1 MTGLPRNSSIG
12 DAKTRRSRRQGMMLA
27 ASASVLALLAHMPAR
42 AAITV
47 QNGDTLNL
55 NGATQNTDTLELI
68 DGSVVNGTLNASSAF
83 NVRNG
88 TISAFLAGLGEL
100 TKTTSGV
107 VTLSSANSYSGT
119 SNLFAGTL
127 QLLSSA
133 ALGTGR
139 IRTTFGVLDLS
150 TGLNV
155 FNEIELRNT
164 GLAINV
170 DAGTATWG
178 GIISQETGVF
188 GFEKT
193 GAGNLRLTGANTF
206 TGPATVSAGELTIAG
221 TGVFQSDTELVNGA
235 FLTFVKTEGYTYN
248 GVISGTGR
256 VSATNGPLTL
266 TAAQTLTNS
275 TFTVNPGAGLLL
287 QPAATLGGGTNTVEL
302 RGGPGALT
310 PALLDLGGTTQSIQ
324 RLDVSNVH
332 NLVENGALIVSDEIA
347 ISAGT
352 ISANLAG
359 TAGLTKDSSNNT
371 VTLSGENAYTG
382 ATVING
388 GILIAQGG
396 SAIGDTSDVTIALD
410 GTLQIDFSETIGALS
425 GAGAV
430 NLQGNVLTTGRD
442 GVNSS
447 FSGLLAG
454 TGALV
459 KTGTGSLTLTGVNT
473 FEGGT
478 TLEGGTLRVEDSL
491 ALGGGQ
497 IVTSGASVLDYADGI
512 NLANPITLD
521 TNFTQFQVLAGSATQ
536 SGVIS
541 QDASDRPLEKTG
553 AGTLIFTAA
562 NTYSGLTTVSA
573 GTLRLTGSGRA
584 GNEGSSVTVESGA
597 TFDLTDTT
605 QTLTALT
612 LNGNAIVTGEVF
624 GDFPNAFLNVDT
636 VTATTASGE
645 TAALDVAF
653 ASGGTVTKN
662 GLGTLRIGGFPN
674 FGFTG
679 TVEHNAGT
687 LQLIWGDALG
697 SGTVNMNGDTILS
710 LNNGTGNGQ
719 NFSNQINLT
728 AAGAKIDVAEN
739 ISVQHGEI
747 FGAFGFE
754 KTGFGLLGIA
764 APMSFTGLT
773 KITEGGVQLREG
785 LTGVYGS
792 LTGPIEIGGAGY
804 LNLLRQDTALD
815 LTQTIS
821 GAGGIGTDG
830 IFDFGSGTVIAGKWT
845 LSGNNTYSGGTTVSA
860 GTLRAGSATAFGT
873 GFLNTNNSPINAP
886 DSIATISLNGFDISA
901 SALLGNGVFDLGGNT
916 LTVTGS
922 TGFVNGASFTAGNLT
937 VAGGASQSFGG
948 VDLSSV
954 VTLTVDGTVGL
965 ELTGNVAPQAIV
977 IGTNG
982 RLDLEF
988 LDQAEYVANAISGAG
1003 EIFLDDSRLTLG
1015 TGGIDVTLAS
1025 LVSGTGGS
1033 LKKTGAG
1040 ILTLSGTNTFDG
1052 GIELAQGTLRLASN
1066 GAAGLGPITTTGSVI
1081 DYAAGI
1087 NNPAP
1092 IVINSD
1098 TTQLQVLN
1106 GIATQS
1112 GVISESGGS
1121 RPLEKIGTGNL
1132 ILTAANAYT
1141 GLTTVTNGR
1150 LQLGPGGSIL
1160 GNVFVGPSGNAW
1172 FDFEQTANYTYNG
1185 ILSGGQVGITATGA
1199 TIEWTGANTHSYTG
1213 IGDGTLL
1220 LSGAGTL
1227 GATNAEVGLSG
1238 GTSAV
1243 LDLGGTTQTIGTLN
1257 TFAGWTQSVVN
1268 GTLNVNSLMRLEEGL
1283 FSANLGGTGSLIK
1296 NTGAAT
1302 ILSGTNTFTGPTFV
1316 NGGTLVL
1323 QGGAALA
1330 DTNAVTVNAGGTLQ
1344 LDADETAGLL
1354 NNSGDVARGAN
1365 QLTLNGPL
1373 TNSGDTT
1380 GTDRIL
1386 VVAQGAGDGITNSG
1400 RVETTGARTTIP
1412 VTALEISMPGDWV
1425 GDIVNQASGE
1435 IEAIDWAILINN
1447 LMPSQTPAPT
1457 VNFNGTF
1464 TNDGT
1469 ISGSFGAWVNEWNG
1483 DWVNNGTMSYRSQAG
1498 SCGSLCVGTVAIL
1511 NVLEFNGDIV
1521 NTGTMQVVDQ
1531 LAGGFGA
1538 ALNVGSGS
1546 GPWFIPNATIING
1559 DLRNSGTMDGSGGDG
1574 NAGWLLAF
1582 DQWNGQIL
1590 NETSGLVAGPVNNQ
1604 AIGMSGNRLRDGF
1617 VNRGTITGL
1626 SFMDIGSID
1635 ALFENSGTMAAL
1647 GGAAPLS
1654 NAALDLRVGTLHS
1667 FTNTASGSITD
1678 QAGTAFWLRVDNV
1691 DYSVRNEGLIEAF
1704 GAGGVAMQI
1713 SNRTGGGT
1721 FAGNLMNLGT
1731 MRATDGGTALLVQ
1744 RSTGLGIY
1752 NLGTLEGATAL
1763 NLDTNVGFEFTNLGT
1778 LTGNVDAQ
1786 NGGADILRFAGGS
1799 LSGNL
1804 LTDATDI
1811 LSVEGGNWN
1820 FGTQTLAHFRLWV
1833 GNLTGGVISSN
1844 NILLYNGSVAGV
1856 LDGSNGIVKSGT
1868 GTVTISGAN
1877 TYTGETTILNGTLVV
1892 QGGSA
1897 IDDFGAVDVAS
1908 GAILQLDSSETVGSV
1923 SGNGLLALG
1932 GSSLTTGGDNLPT
1945 VFGGTTTGSTD
1956 SQLIKTGTGLLTLE
1970 NDLGHLGQTVI
1981 NGGEINFNSIAAGS
1995 FVVNAGGRLSGTH
2008 TISGNLTLASGGT
2021 LAPGNSPGTT
2031 TVLGDFTGGGIL
2043 EVEVQFDNA
2052 GAPVNGVTHDFLNIA
2067 GNVLG
2072 SPTTVSLLSFP
2083 PSLEPAA
2090 TTGNGIEI
2098 VRVGGAVD
2106 ADDFTMTSYL
2116 FGDYFYDLQFI
2127 AATTNSFYL
2136 QSTLATP
2143 GCAVTTGNDACFI
2156 DEAANILGTAIDALA
2171 GNDTLQLTGAEDFTF
2186 DVARIGTT
2194 YTNFEVFQKAD
2205 TNTVTLAGVAGFNT
2219 LGFDVQNGT
2228 LIAGTNQL
2236 GSQGAV
2242 RLFTP
2247 GILQVVSNL
2256 QTGSLEGSGTLDV
2269 QAGEFQTGNSNASTT
2284 FSGSITGAGDFQK
2297 TGTGTLTLSGTNTLS
2312 GYTSIIGGVLEVDG
2326 GAAINDLSRVI
2337 LDPAG
2342 TFRLLSDETIGS
2354 LEGTLV
2360 SGGTVDLGS
2369 HRLTLG
2375 GNNFGTFF
2383 SGVLSGTGG
2392 LTVIGSSFAGISLGG
2407 INTFTGDTI
2416 IDGSQVILAGT
2427 DGALA
2432 SNVQLLNGGRFSFQ
2446 RTADY
2451 TYSGVISGNGTVR
2464 IASDAA
2470 TVWTGAN
2477 SFTGTLQMREGTLA
2491 LTSSAVLGANTLDV
2505 EFFGIEGPAFA
2516 TLDLGGTSQTIGTLS
2531 MFGGLIEDG
2540 TLSFNTASLEEGEIS
2555 ANLAGSGTVT
2565 KITGGLF
2572 TLSGTNTY
2580 TGPTN
2585 IQEGTLVA
2593 QGGAAIGD
2601 LSAVTVSSGATFSIL
2616 GNETVGSVNGAGS
2629 VNIGANRLTLGG
2641 NNASTTL
2648 SGVIAGVAG
2657 KLIKQ
2662 GSGNLTLAGN
2672 NTFTGGIDIFDGTL
2686 TLGSN
2691 QAAGTGPITTFGTV
2705 INYLNLVNNA
2715 APIVLSSNDTQLQQI
2730 GGTATQSGPISETG
2744 GSRPLEKIGNGTLT
2758 LSGVNTFTGPMTI
2771 SDGTLSLQ
2779 GGAALDDSVAVII
2792 ASLGTLGLNT
2802 NETVGSIAGSGA
2814 ILMSAGTALTA
2825 GGDNSSTL
2833 FSGTMTGGGFTK
2845 AGSGN
2850 FTFTGTGAFG
2860 GPLNVNAG
2868 TFTKTGGGLS
2878 GASAFNVAS
2887 GATAFLGAT
2896 AAGVNGGG
2904 IAATS
2909 MGAVGVAGGGTLYL
2923 DDNSQVTG
2931 TSLALTAGSNLG
2943 LFLTTNT
2950 SVYPQLTMSGA
2961 ASVAGTLG
2969 IYLDPLSFGGTTATA
2984 FAYDNVISG
2993 SSRSGTFSS
3002 ASLLQ
3007 TPSSLF
3013 SLTTIYG
3020 ANDVDL
3026 LVQRA
3031 SFASIGGGAG
3041 NSSNV
3046 GGAIETIF
3054 VNGTSDPDLLNLIST
3069 LSFSSPGA
3077 IVATLTSVSGSTSAE
3092 TEGAGLRTDD
3102 PWKQSVAER
3111 VNAARATGCVVAG
3124 DDWCFKRYAQAGGST
3139 LSDIQGDPSAFEW
3152 LQTGIRDS
3160 DTTSVWARAIG
3171 IVTETDVS
3179 DYAPG
3184 SKQWSGGM
3192 IVGADHVFSSLLL
3205 AGLAAQYI
3213 ETHVDFDASSNT
3225 SVVKALQLGAYVSH
3239 GDARSFV
3246 NGNVSVIGSQGKS
3259 ERYMTVGMLS
3269 YETES
3274 FLRSWTGSA
3283 SVEAGTILEVDGF
3296 RFEPT
3301 VSLNYQYS
3309 GTGAYREQGGGGL
3322 GLLID
3327 PDDTQSLK
3335 SSLTARLSRV
3345 FDLGD
3350 RKIVPQLR
3358 ADWRHEFLDRG
3369 QSFTAAFAGAPGVLF
3384 DVAGTKYSRD
3394 TLGLGASLTVPISGQ
3409 MTGYVD
3415 SQGALSS
3422 DSVSSMITMGVRAT
3436 W

>member
-1 MTGLPRNSSIG
+1 MTGPHRNLSIG
-12 DAKTRRSRRQGMMLA
+12 DAKTRRMRRQGMMLA
-27 ASASVLALLAHMPAR
+27 ASVSVLALLAHMPAR

-107 VTLSSANSYSGT
+107 VTLSSANSYTGT

-139 IRTTFGVLDLS
+139 IRTTFGVLDLA

-206 TGPATVSAGELTIAG
+206 TGPTTVSAGELTIAG
-221 TGVFQSDTELVNGA
+221 TGVFQSDTDLVNGA

-275 TFTVNPGAGLLL
+275 TFTVNPGAGLIL
-287 QPAATLGGGTNTVEL
+287 QPAATLGDGTNTVEL
-302 RGGPGALT
+302 RGGPDAFT
-310 PALLDLGGTTQSIQ
+310 PALFDLGGTTQSIQ

-352 ISANLAG
+352 ISANLDGA
-359 TAGLTKDSSNNT
+359 AGLTKDSSNNT
-371 VTLSGENAYTG
+371 VILSGANSYTG

-396 SAIGDTSDVTIALD
+396 SAIGDTSDVTIAPD

-442 GVNSS
+442 GVDSI
-447 FSGLLAG
+447 FDGLLAG

-459 KTGTGSLTLTGVNT
+459 KTGSGSLTLTGVNT
-473 FEGGT
+473 YEGGT

-521 TNFTQFQVLAGSATQ
+521 TNFTQLQVLAGSATQ

-541 QDASDRPLEKTG
+541 QDAGDRPLEKTG
-553 AGTLIFTAA
+553 AGTLTFTAA

-636 VTATTASGE
+636 VEATTAAGE

-653 ASGGTVTKN
+653 ASSGTITKN
-662 GLGTLRIGGFPN
+662 GAGTLRIGGFPN

-687 LQLIWGDALG
+687 LQLIWQEALG
-697 SGTVNMNGDTILS
+697 SGTVNMNGDTVLS

-719 NFSNQINLT
+719 NFFNRINLA
-728 AAGAKIDVAEN
+728 AAGAKIDVATN

-747 FGAFGFE
+747 FGTEGFE

-764 APMSFTGLT
+764 APASFTGLT

-785 LTGVYGS
+785 LPGVYGS
-792 LTGPIEIGGAGY
+792 LAGPIEIGAAGY
-804 LNLLRQDTALD
+804 FNIVRQDEALNLAGV
-815 LTQTIS
+815 IS
-821 GAGGIGTDG
+821 GAGGISTDG
-830 IFDFGSGTVIAGKWT
+830 IYDGVSGTIVAGKWT
-845 LSGNNTYSGGTTVSA
+845 LSGNNTYSGGTNVSA

-873 GFLNTNNSPINAP
+873 GFLNTNNSTLNAP

-901 SALLGNGVFDLGGNT
+901 SALQGNGVFDLTGNV

-922 TGFVNGASFTAGNLT
+922 GGFVNGASFTAGNLT
-937 VAGGASQSFGG
+937 VADGANQSFGG
-948 VDLSSV
+948 IDLSPV
-954 VTLTVDGTVGL
+954 LTLTVDGTVGL
-965 ELTGNVAPQAIV
+965 EGAGNVAPQAIV

-988 LDQAEYVANAISGAG
+988 LDQAEYVVNAISGVG
-1003 EIFLDDSRLTLG
+1003 EIFLDDSLLTID
-1015 TGGIDVTLAS
+1015 TPGIDVTLAS
-1025 LVSGTGGS
+1025 LISGTGGS

-1040 ILTLSGTNTFDG
+1040 VLELSGTSTFDG
-1052 GIELAQGTLRLASN
+1052 GIEVAEGTLRLASN

-1081 DYAAGI
+1081 DYAAGV

-1106 GIATQS
+1106 GIAAQS
-1112 GVISESGGS
+1112 GVISELGGP

-1132 ILTAANAYT
+1132 ILTAANTYT
-1141 GLTTVTNGR
+1141 GLTTVTEGR
-1150 LQLGPGGSIL
+1150 LQLGPGGGIL

-1172 FDFEQTANYTYNG
+1172 FDFNQTANYTYSG
-1185 ILSGGQVGITATGA
+1185 ILSGGQVSITATGA
-1199 TIEWTGANTHSYTG
+1199 IIEWTGANTHSYTG

-1227 GATNAEVGLSG
+1227 GATTATVGLSG
-1238 GTSAV
+1238 FTSAV
-1243 LDLGGTTQTIGTLN
+1243 LDLGGTTQTISTLN
-1257 TFAGWTQSVVN
+1257 TFHEFGGTTFTNEVTN
-1268 GTLNVNSLMRLEEGL
+1268 GTLNVNTFMNIESGT

-1296 NTGAAT
+1296 TSAGTAT
-1302 ILSGTNTFTGPTFV
+1302 LSGTNTFTGQTTI

-1323 QGGAALA
+1323 QGGSAI
-1330 DTNAVTVNAGGTLQ
+1330 G
-1344 LDADETAGLL
+1344 DA
-1354 NNSGDVARGAN
+1354 NPVDV
-1365 QLTLNGPL
+1365 
-1373 TNSGDTT
+1373 
-1380 GTDRIL
+1380 
-1386 VVAQGAGDGITNSG
+1386 
-1400 RVETTGARTTIP
+1400 TTGAT
-1412 VTALEISMPGDWV
+1412 L
-1425 GDIVNQASGE
+1425 
-1435 IEAIDWAILINN
+1435 
-1447 LMPSQTPAPT
+1447 
-1457 VNFNGTF
+1457 
-1464 TNDGT
+1464 
-1469 ISGSFGAWVNEWNG
+1469 
-1483 DWVNNGTMSYRSQAG
+1483 
-1498 SCGSLCVGTVAIL
+1498 
-1511 NVLEFNGDIV
+1511 
-1521 NTGTMQVVDQ
+1521 QV
-1531 LAGGFGA
+1531 
-1538 ALNVGSGS
+1538 
-1546 GPWFIPNATIING
+1546 
-1559 DLRNSGTMDGSGGDG
+1559 
-1574 NAGWLLAF
+1574 
-1582 DQWNGQIL
+1582 
-1590 NETSGLVAGPVNNQ
+1590 
-1604 AIGMSGNRLRDGF
+1604 
-1617 VNRGTITGL
+1617 
-1626 SFMDIGSID
+1626 
-1635 ALFENSGTMAAL
+1635 
-1647 GGAAPLS
+1647 
-1654 NAALDLRVGTLHS
+1654 
-1667 FTNTASGSITD
+1667 
-1678 QAGTAFWLRVDNV
+1678 
-1691 DYSVRNEGLIEAF
+1691 
-1704 GAGGVAMQI
+1704 
-1713 SNRTGGGT
+1713 
-1721 FAGNLMNLGT
+1721 
-1731 MRATDGGTALLVQ
+1731 
-1744 RSTGLGIY
+1744 
-1752 NLGTLEGATAL
+1752 
-1763 NLDTNVGFEFTNLGT
+1763 
-1778 LTGNVDAQ
+1778 
-1786 NGGADILRFAGGS
+1786 
-1799 LSGNL
+1799 
-1804 LTDATDI
+1804 
-1811 LSVEGGNWN
+1811 
-1820 FGTQTLAHFRLWV
+1820 
-1833 GNLTGGVISSN
+1833 
-1844 NILLYNGSVAGV
+1844 
-1856 LDGSNGIVKSGT
+1856 
-1868 GTVTISGAN
+1868 
-1877 TYTGETTILNGTLVV
+1877 
-1892 QGGSA
+1892 
-1897 IDDFGAVDVAS
+1897 
-1908 GAILQLDSSETVGSV
+1908 DSSETVGSLSGQGTVSVVAGQTLSANIPFQLLFPVVFEGQFTGTGTLEKLGASQWIITSAQNFAGNTKISEGSIRLSGESSDVMNIGPTEIEAGASLILNGGVYCGDITGSGDVVRSLSVTVRTATLCGQNTFSGQTSIRSGTLIV
-1923 SGNGLLALG
+1923 SGGNAIGDLSDVNLTPDTGFYELTLQLAANETIGSLSGGTNGTFTSPASLIDFQSYRLTVGVNNLSTTIVG
-1932 GSSLTTGGDNLPT
+1932 GMTGTGGLT
-1945 VFGGTTTGSTD
+1945 
-1956 SQLIKTGTGLLTLE
+1956 KTGTGTLTLANITNYTGATFVE
-1970 NDLGHLGQTVI
+1970 GGILAILNSLALTSANTVNVAAGGIFELGVDLSIASLEGAGTLDLTTKTLTTGHDNTDTTWTGTITGGATGSLQKVGTGIFSVAGDMNQESTTVQA
-1981 NGGEINFNSIAAGS
+1981 GEINFNGTAAGNIAI
-1995 FVVNAGGRLSGTH
+1995 NAAGRLSGTH
-2008 TISGNLTLASGGT
+2008 TINGNLINLGT

-2031 TVLGDFTGGGIL
+2031 TVLGNYTGGGVL

-2067 GNVLG
+2067 GDVLG

-2098 VRVGGAVD
+2098 VRVGGAAD
-2106 ADDFTMTSYL
+2106 SDDFTMTSYL

-2171 GNDTLQLTGAEDFTF
+2171 GNDTLQLNGATDFTF

-2228 LIAGTNQL
+2228 LITGTNQL

-2247 GILQVVSNL
+2247 GILRVVSNL

-2269 QAGEFQTGNSNASTT
+2269 QAGEFQTGNNNASTT

-2354 LEGTLV
+2354 LEGTLI
-2360 SGGTVDLGS
+2360 SGGTVELGS

-2432 SNVQLLNGGRFSFQ
+2432 SNVQLLNGGRFTFQ
-2446 RTADY
+2446 RETDY

-2531 MFGGLIEDG
+2531 MFGGLIENG
-2540 TLSFNTASLEEGEIS
+2540 TLSFNTVSLEEGEIS

-2585 IQEGTLVA
+2585 IQEGTLAA

-2616 GNETVGSVNGAGS
+2616 GNETVGSVSGAGG
-2629 VNIGANRLTLGG
+2629 VDIGANSLTLGG

-2705 INYLNLVNNA
+2705 INYLNLVNSA
-2715 APIVLSSNDTQLQQI
+2715 APIVLSSNDTQLQQT
-2730 GGTATQSGPISETG
+2730 GGTAEQSGPISESG
-2744 GSRPLEKIGNGTLT
+2744 GPRPLEKIGNGNLT

-2771 SDGTLSLQ
+2771 SDGTLTLQ
-2779 GGAALDDSVAVII
+2779 GGAALADSVAVIV
-2792 ASLGTLGLNT
+2792 AGPGTLALNT
-2802 NETVGSIAGSGA
+2802 SETVGSLAGAGA
-2814 ILMSAGTALTA
+2814 LTMSAGTALTA
-2825 GGDNSSTL
+2825 GGDNTSTL

-2860 GPLNVNAG
+2860 GPLSVNGG
-2868 TFTKTGGGLS
+2868 TLTKTGGGLS

-2896 AAGVNGGG
+2896 TAGLNGAGV
-2904 IAATS
+2904 AATA
-2909 MGAVGVAGGGTLYL
+2909 MGAVSVAGGGTLYL

-2931 TSLALTAGSNLG
+2931 TSLGLATGSNLG

-2950 SVYPQLTMSGA
+2950 AVYPQLTMSGA

-2969 IYLDPLSFGGTTATA
+2969 VYLDPLSFGGTTATS

-2993 SSRSGTFSS
+2993 ASRSGTFST

-3007 TPSSLF
+3007 TPNSLF
-3013 SLTTIYG
+3013 SLTTVYG

-3031 SFASIGGGAG
+3031 SFGSIGGGSG
-3041 NSSNV
+3041 NTPNV

-3077 IVATLTSVSGSTSAE
+3077 ITPILSSVSGSTSAE

-3111 VNAARATGCVVAG
+3111 VNAARAPGCVVAG
-3124 DDWCFKRYAQAGGST
+3124 DDWCFKRYAQANGST

-3160 DTTSVWARAIG
+3160 GTTSAWARAIG
-3171 IVTETDVS
+3171 IVTETDLS
-3179 DYAPG
+3179 DHAPG

-3192 IVGADHVFSSLLL
+3192 IVGADHVFSSSLL
-3205 AGLAAQYI
+3205 AGVAGQYI
-3213 ETHVDFDASSNT
+3213 ESHVDFDASRNS

-3239 GDARSFV
+3239 GDAQSFI
-3246 NGNVSVIGSQGKS
+3246 NGNVSVIGSQAKS
-3259 ERYMTVGMLS
+3259 ERFMTVGLLT
-3269 YETES
+3269 YEVES

-3283 SVEAGTILEVDGF
+3283 SAEAGTILEADGF

-3301 VSLNYQYS
+3301 VALNYQYS
-3309 GTGAYREQGGGGL
+3309 ATGAYREKGGGGL

-3335 SSLTARLSRV
+3335 SSVTARLSRV

-3384 DVAGTKYSRD
+3384 DVDGTKYARD
-3394 TLGLGASLTVPISGQ
+3394 TLGLGASITVPITGQ
-3409 MTGYVD
+3409 TTGYVD
-3415 SQGALSS
+3415 AQGALSE
-3422 DSVSSMITMGVRAT
+3422 DTVSSMLTVGVRAS